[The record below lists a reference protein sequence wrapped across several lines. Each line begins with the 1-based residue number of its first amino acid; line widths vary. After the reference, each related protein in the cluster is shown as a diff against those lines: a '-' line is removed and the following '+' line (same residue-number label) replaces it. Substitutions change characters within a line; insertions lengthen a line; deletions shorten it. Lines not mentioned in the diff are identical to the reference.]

1 MQQRISTQARRRLSG
16 VGMIEVLV
24 AILIFAFGML
34 ALSGLQMRAL
44 AFSQSSL
51 YRSQATA
58 LTDDIIDRMRADR
71 GNAKS
76 GKWDTTVDDDPDTSF
91 TSSAIYDTDRKDWK
105 LAVRQL
111 LPSGKASIEVTSD
124 VVTIVIQWDDTRGRE
139 AAQTFQTISRL

>member
-71 GNAKS
+71 GNAKT
-76 GKWDTTVDDDPDTSF
+76 GRWDTSVDDDPKSSF
-91 TSSAIYDTDRKDWK
+91 TGTAIYDVDGKDWK
-105 LAVRQL
+105 EMV
-111 LPSGKASIEVTSD
+111 
-124 VVTIVIQWDDTRGRE
+124 GR
-139 AAQTFQTISRL
+139 R